1 MRSMGVEL
9 VFGNARFM
17 DGHTLVVGDQTIRG
31 KNFLIATGAHS
42 RQLPIEGLEHAL
54 THVEAERLQTPP
66 KGLAVIGGGIIA
78 FEFAY
83 IFTRLGTQ
91 VTMLVRGEQVLR
103 HLDAEIR
110 RAVVDH
116 ARGLGMS
123 ILTETVVRSITP
135 QDDAY
140 EIAVERNTGAEQF
153 PTDLV
158 LLAAGQVPT
167 IDGLGLENA
176 GVSCRDGGI
185 VTDATLRTSPSHI
198 WAAGDVRIGARQL
211 SMVAMYEGKLAARNA
226 VLGDPVPMDERII
239 PYLIGTSPPVASVG
253 MTEEEVRSSGRAVGV
268 HRQEFA
274 NVCSVAK
281 VIGEPEGLIKVLFDA
296 HSGELLGAHAF
307 GAGAPELVQELAF
320 AMHGRMTL
328 RQAASAIV
336 AFPGFSFALV
346 ELLKPR
352 PDDPQ

>member
-1 MRSMGVEL
+1 MSKAGVHL
-9 VFGNARFM
+9 VTGAARFT
-17 DGHTLVVGDQTIRG
+17 DGHTLAVSDQTIRG

-42 RQLPIEGLEHAL
+42 RRPPIDGLEHAVS
-54 THVEAERLQTPP
+54 HVEAERLQIPP
-66 KGLAVIGGGIIA
+66 KRLVVIGGGIIA

-91 VTMLVRGEQVLR
+91 VAMLLR
-103 HLDAEIR
+103 KHLLGHLDAEIR
-110 RAVVDH
+110 SAVVEH

-123 ILTETVVRSITP
+123 ILTETTVRAIKH
-135 QDDAY
+135 QDGGYAV
-140 EIAVERNTGAEQF
+140 EVERNTGAEVI

-167 IDGLGLENA
+167 IEGLGLENA
-176 GVSCRDGGI
+176 GVECRDGGI
-185 VTDATLRTSPSHI
+185 VTDATLRTSASNI
-198 WAAGDVRIGARQL
+198 WAAGDVRAGARQL

-253 MTEEEVRSSGRAVGV
+253 LTEEEARKSGGAVGV
-268 HRQEFA
+268 HVQQFA
-274 NVCSVAK
+274 TVCAIAK
-281 VIGEPEGLIKVLFDA
+281 VIGEPDGLIKVVFDA

-320 AMHGRMTL
+320 ALHARMTL

-352 PDDPQ
+352 PDDPH